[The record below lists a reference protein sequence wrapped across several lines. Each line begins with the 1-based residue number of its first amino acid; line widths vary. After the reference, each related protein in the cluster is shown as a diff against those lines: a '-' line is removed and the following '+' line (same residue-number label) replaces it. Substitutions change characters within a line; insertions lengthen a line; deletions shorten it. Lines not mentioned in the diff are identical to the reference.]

1 MSPPLQRCRVNK
13 NGPEKPAFRSFSKN
27 HATPSDLTTTTSLFN
42 HTHLP
47 PVFSTYIL
55 SPYTHPVRY
64 TTSFL
69 FAHSYSLL
77 LQHHRQHD
85 FLIHLLRGRQS
96 PPHNLPTLLGIT
108 GPGLQDQR
116 DRQGSRAPRPQQL
129 QLPIHP
135 RRRPARRRAQETLG

>member
-1 MSPPLQRCRVNK
+1 M
-13 NGPEKPAFRSFSKN
+13 G
-27 HATPSDLTTTTSLFN
+27 
-42 HTHLP
+42 
-47 PVFSTYIL
+47 YIL

-64 TTSFL
+64 TTLFL
-69 FAHSYSLL
+69 FTHSYSLL

-116 DRQGSRAPRPQQL
+116 DRQGSRAPRPQQVL
-129 QLPIHP
+129 FPSSMISRLWVMILMM
-135 RRRPARRRAQETLG
+135 RPWTTPAPSLWARPPLL